1 MRKEVGDEQK
11 DRFPSLPGA
20 GRGRQAE
27 AGGTKTSD
35 RHSRFPPAELRPHR
49 GNLAESLQDHRRTA
63 IRPAEHH
70 RRIRQGTGQT
80 AHRGPLYH
88 RIHLRPTFLGVV

>member
-1 MRKEVGDEQK
+1 MSKKIGFRHYQEQDEDDKQKQEEQK
-11 DRFPSLPGA
+11 RQTAIADFLRQNYAPIGA
-20 GRGRQAE
+20 
-27 AGGTKTSD
+27 TS
-35 RHSRFPPAELRPHR
+35 
-49 GNLAESLQDHRRTA
+49 QKV